1 MISPLGEAAGYHLA
15 NLGGAGDGFF
25 DAEEYVEKLPAPKV
39 GEVAPLSRGPIV
51 EANLE
56 LYRASD
62 NFLYALG
69 LDYFET
75 PYGIENI
82 RIPEGTTL
90 RAEYMYHGEPSIDEG
105 GGVQAAS
112 APETDTGAP
121 AAASGGVRY
130 ATMVKGGL

>member
-1 MISPLGEAAGYHLA
+1 MISPLGENAGFHLS
-15 NLGGAGDGFF
+15 NLTTDEGGFF
-25 DAEEYVEKLPAPKV
+25 DAEEYVEKLSAPAV
-39 GEVAPLSRGPIV
+39 GQVAALTHGPIV

-56 LYRASD
+56 LHRTSD
-62 NFLYALG
+62 NFLYILG

-75 PYGIENI
+75 SYGIENI

-112 APETDTGAP
+112 APETGTGAP
-121 AAASGGVRY
+121 AVASGRVGY
-130 ATMVKGGL
+130 ATMVKAGF